1 MKIAIC
7 DDVAQDRIAL
17 TQLLHHLA
25 EKRGASFAIDAFS
38 DGASLLDATAQ
49 TDYDLIFFDIYMD
62 GISGIETAQLL
73 PPSFKGSIIFTT
85 TSPDFALDAF
95 ALDAV
100 HYLLKPITM
109 PNLEEAYSRVLLRR
123 TPITAQLTITVDRR
137 QLVIPQDDIDLV
149 EANNKSSLIHAG
161 TQCYKT
167 YEPINALRQ
176 RLDEDRFILPHRS
189 YIVNLDF
196 IDSYQKTRLVLKNG
210 LALTIG
216 RQLREDVAARYTK
229 YLADIVRGV
238 HG

>member
-161 TQCYKT
+161 AQCYKT
-167 YEPINALRQ
+167 YESINALRQ

>member
-38 DGASLLDATAQ
+38 DGASLLDAAAQ